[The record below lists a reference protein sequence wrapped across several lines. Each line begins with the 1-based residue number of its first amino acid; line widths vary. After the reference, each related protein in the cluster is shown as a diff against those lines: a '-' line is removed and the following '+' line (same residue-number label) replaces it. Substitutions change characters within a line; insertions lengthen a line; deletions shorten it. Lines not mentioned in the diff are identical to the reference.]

1 MIMDK
6 NNILEVKNLQTSFF
20 THLGEVKAVRD
31 ISFELRRGGIL
42 GIVGES
48 GSGKSVTSLSV
59 MRLIDIPGR
68 IIGGE
73 ILFNGIDLT
82 KLSEKEMQDYRG
94 RDIAMIFQDPM
105 TAMNPVFTV
114 KNQMVEV
121 IKRHVTITKEEA
133 LEEANQINNPK
144 AREQALSKIEKGIY
158 RPVNKHEAEK
168 RAIDFLRLVG
178 IPEPEERIKQYPFQ
192 FSGGMRQRA
201 LIAMALSCEP
211 QLIIA
216 DEPTTALDVTIQAQI
231 LDLLKKVK
239 KEFDTSIILITHDLG
254 VIAELCEKVIVM
266 YGGMIMEKGT
276 VNDIFYNPEHPY
288 TLGLHSSIPKDVV
301 GEKKRLVPIEGS
313 PPDLMNAPAGCP
325 FSPRCKYAMEVCLE
339 KAAPLFDI
347 TDTQQSACW
356 LHHKDAP
363 KVEKVSKARGHKS

>member
-1 MIMDK
+1 MDNK
-6 NNILEVKNLQTSFF
+6 NILEIKNLQTSFF

-31 ISFELRRGGIL
+31 ISFDLKKGGIL

-48 GSGKSVTSLSV
+48 GSGKSVSSLSI

-68 IIGGE
+68 IIGGQ

-82 KLSEKEMQDYRG
+82 QLSEKEMQNYRG
-94 RDIAMIFQDPM
+94 REIAMIFQDPM
-105 TAMNPVFTV
+105 TAMNPVFTI
-114 KNQMVEV
+114 KNQMIEV
-121 IKRHVTITKEEA
+121 IMRHVTISK
-133 LEEANQINNPK
+133 
-144 AREQALSKIEKGIY
+144 EQALLEANAIKNPKIKENALKKVENGIY
-158 RPVNKHEAEK
+158 RSVNKHEAEE
-168 RAIDFLRLVG
+168 RAISFLKLVG

-266 YGGMIMEKGT
+266 YGGMIMEKGN
-276 VNDIFYNPEHPY
+276 VNDIFYNPQHPY
-288 TLGLHSSIPKDVV
+288 TIGLHSSIPKDVV
-301 GEKKRLVPIEGS
+301 GQKKRLVPIDGS

-325 FSPRCKYAMEVCLE
+325 FSPRCKYAMDICLE
-339 KAAPLFDI
+339 EAAPLFEI
-347 TDTQQSACW
+347 TDTQESACW
-356 LHHKDAP
+356 LHHHDAP
-363 KVEKVSKARGHKS
+363 KVDNVSKARGKES